1 MSPGQV
7 PASGDWGRDLGF
19 PEGLHV
25 RPEPDPPGWRC
36 LPLSSGRGR
45 VSVQGSA
52 HAWCARSS
60 VGVRRGHVRLCVYLS
75 VPTPCVHVCMSLVG
89 RCASVDVHGG
99 HLRLCILHI
108 RVQAC
113 VQSRVS
119 GSLSACMCVCLLRG
133 GAQRRVMSG
142 GRGPSR
148 GWAARV
154 RPSRPSLSCCPS
166 PGPGCHPGSGLP
178 RAWPWPSPQRPL
190 LPLGL
195 HARSHR
201 AEQRAEQQRGAPGW
215 VVGGWRWG
223 GRAVRP
229 QAGAWAHGSTGTA
242 LAGPRLHSSTQ
253 APVGLREAAGFF
265 LLGNPGRSARP
276 PGRPE
281 ASWTFLRGGMSE
293 APARSLKAVSPPE
306 LTACGGLRLGAGHS
320 RCAPATEK
328 GLRSSPHHAD
338 QGHPTCCSP
347 RRADPGPYWLCGGVG
362 GFPPR
367 TVRRSQDS
375 PPKQDRS
382 L

>member
-1 MSPGQV
+1 MPGV
-7 PASGDWGRDLGF
+7 
-19 PEGLHV
+19 HV
-25 RPEPDPPGWRC
+25 R
-36 LPLSSGRGR
+36 
-45 VSVQGSA
+45 
-52 HAWCARSS
+52 AWVC
-60 VGVRRGHVRLCVYLS
+60 VGVMYDSACMS

-89 RCASVDVHGG
+89 RCASVGVHGG

-119 GSLSACMCVCLLRG
+119 GSLSACTCVCLLRG

-154 RPSRPSLSCCPS
+154 WPSRAVLSCCPS
-166 PGPGCHPGSGLP
+166 PGPARILGVALALGSRGSGHG
-178 RAWPWPSPQRPL
+178 RAHSALCCPSASAREAAGQSSRQSSSA
-190 LPLGL
+190 GL
-195 HARSHR
+195 WG
-201 AEQRAEQQRGAPGW
+201 Q

-229 QAGAWAHGSTGTA
+229 QAGAWAHGPTGTA

-253 APVGLREAAGFF
+253 APVGLREATGFF
-265 LLGNPGRSARP
+265 RLGNPGRSARP

-281 ASWTFLRGGMSE
+281 ASWTFPRGGMSE
-293 APARSLKAVSPPE
+293 APAWSLKAVSPPE

-328 GLRSSPHHAD
+328 GLRSSPHRAD

-347 RRADPGPYWLCGGVG
+347 RRADPGPHWLCGGVG

-375 PPKQDRS
+375 PPKQDWS

>member
-1 MSPGQV
+1 MCTFERGC
-7 PASGDWGRDLGF
+7 ASGSCTTL
-19 PEGLHV
+19 
-25 RPEPDPPGWRC
+25 
-36 LPLSSGRGR
+36 R
-45 VSVQGSA
+45 VSECAHTVCACVHEPGGQMCECGCAWGSSTTLHLA
-52 HAWCARSS
+52 HTCASMCAIS
-60 VGVRRGHVRLCVYLS
+60 GLGQPV
-75 VPTPCVHVCMSLVG
+75 CVHVCMSAEGRSAEKGDEWGQRSLEGVG
-89 RCASVDVHGG
+89 
-99 HLRLCILHI
+99 
-108 RVQAC
+108 
-113 VQSRVS
+113 
-119 GSLSACMCVCLLRG
+119 SAGAAIAAIAELLPEPRT
-133 GAQRRVMSG
+133 SED
-142 GRGPSR
+142 
-148 GWAARV
+148 
-154 RPSRPSLSCCPS
+154 
-166 PGPGCHPGSGLP
+166 PGCHPGSGLP

-293 APARSLKAVSPPE
+293 APARSLKAISPPE